1 MSNLDE
7 RTLASSLQTRDER
20 EKMAY
25 HAKMKEAISLVPR
38 LSSLVSRLSSLV
50 SRPSSFVPR
59 LSSLLQTDNLRRVF
73 SETGENLEILK
84 GVLDERTLASSL
96 QTRDEREKMAY
107 HAKIKEAISLVPRLS
122 SLVSSGVLLRVAATR
137 TICTCSTSTT
147 LHA

>member
-25 HAKMKEAISLVPR
+25 HAKMKEAISL
-38 LSSLVSRLSSLV
+38 
-50 SRPSSFVPR
+50 VPR